1 MASVIETET
10 IGNLVINRMTKEIY
24 QELKDNGQ
32 VNPYEMYLIT
42 GDERKVSRYTY
53 TTTLSFDGWSSSA
66 PYTQTVV
73 IDGILAT
80 DNPHI
85 TPIYSKDWTISTIQ
99 IKTWPNV
106 TYAIATDGGITFTAV
121 NEKPYTIEVLV
132 EVFR

>member
-10 IGNLVINRMTKEIY
+10 IGNLVINQMTKEIY

-32 VNPYEMYLIT
+32 INPYEMYLIT

-53 TTTLSFDGWSSSA
+53 TAKLPSTGWSSSA
-66 PYTQTVV
+66 PYTQTVL

-85 TPIYSKDWTISTIQ
+85 TPIYSKDWTIATPQ

-106 TYAIATDGGITFTAV
+106 TYAIAIDGGITFTAV
-121 NEKPYTIEVLV
+121 SAKPYTIDVLIEVI
-132 EVFR
+132 R